1 MTNIKPLNEQ
11 APVRLWLA
19 LRLLTIATLILA
31 YVYET
36 GGWAGK
42 SLKILLTEP
51 WFSYDTYYYFQI
63 VSAGYQVGEITS
75 IYHPLYPWL
84 STLAAALVRSPIAG
98 LVIVSS
104 LAALGLTIVFYRFAR
119 LDVDHTLAWTA
130 TALLLSWP
138 ATVAIFL
145 PYTEA
150 LFLLLT
156 VSCLF
161 AARKRQFLLAGS
173 LGALAALTRQQGVLI
188 ALPLLWEVWEA
199 SDRNWKRF
207 VANWRT
213 WVVGALPP
221 AGFGFWILYRAIAIN
236 DVNPNFSSPQ
246 GFIYSVLVSP
256 KAYRISSELEFLPP
270 WVAIW
275 RAITTYAR
283 GDLHWSAYGDV
294 FLAVLFLSMFVLAW
308 RYLRTSYKLYSL
320 AVVLIAISFH
330 TGVSV
335 NPYTALPRHLLLAFP
350 VFIGM
355 AQAYRFKRLWFIL
368 GVLLVCQ
375 MLLLCCYVWQTW
387 VP

>member
-1 MTNIKPLNEQ
+1 MTNETNSKQRP
-11 APVRLWLA
+11 PVFLWLA
-19 LRLLTIATLILA
+19 LRILTVITAMLA

-36 GGWAGK
+36 GGFAGK
-42 SLKILLTEP
+42 TLNVLLTEP
-51 WFSYDTYYYFQI
+51 WFSYDTYYYFRI
-63 VSAGYQVGEITS
+63 VAVGYEVGEITS

-84 STLAAALVRSPIAG
+84 STIAAALVRSPIAG

-104 LAALGLTIVFYRFAR
+104 IAGLGLTIVFYRFAR

-130 TALLLSWP
+130 TALLLCWP

-145 PYTEA
+145 PYTES

-188 ALPLLWEVWEA
+188 ALPLLWEVWEV
-199 SDRNWKRF
+199 SDRKWKRF
-207 VANWRT
+207 VANWKT
-213 WVVGALPP
+213 WAVGALPP
-221 AGFGFWILYRAIAIN
+221 AGFAFWILYRAIAIN

-270 WVAIW
+270 WVAVW

-320 AVVLIAISFH
+320 AVVLVAISFH

-355 AQAYRFKRLWFIL
+355 VQAYRFRRLWTIL
-368 GVLLVCQ
+368 GVLLFCQ